1 MKHLIIIGAG
11 GLGRQM
17 YAWAKECSGYNEE
30 FDIKGFLDDNKNA
43 LNGFKGYPE
52 VIDGIFTYKICE
64 GDVFVLAIGD
74 SENRKKCISY
84 IKQNGGSFLTLVHPA
99 AYVYCNDNLG
109 EGCFVTPLASIGVDV
124 KVGPYSII
132 QGGAM
137 IGHDAVI
144 GSNVR
149 IDCNVVCVGGIHIG
163 DDVCIHTAA
172 VINHG
177 VTVGDGATV
186 GAMSFVIRNVKPGTT
201 VFGCP
206 AKKLE

>member
-17 YAWAKECSGYNEE
+17 YTWAKECPGYNEE
-30 FDIKGFLDDNKNA
+30 FDIKGFLDDNINA
-43 LNGFKGYPE
+43 LNGFDGYPS
-52 VIDGIFTYKICE
+52 VLSKIDSYAISE
-64 GDVFVLAIGD
+64 EDVFALAIGD
-74 SENRKKCISY
+74 NGNRKKCIAN
-84 IKQNGGSFLTLVHPA
+84 IKNKGGNFLTLIHPSS
-99 AYVYCNDNLG
+99 YVYCKDNIG
-109 EGCFVTPLASIGVDV
+109 EGSFVTPLASIGVDV
-124 KVGPYSII
+124 HIGDFCII

-144 GSNVR
+144 GNNVR
-149 IDCNVVCVGGIHIG
+149 IDCNVVCVGGIHIEN
-163 DDVCIHTAA
+163 DVCIHTSA

-177 VTVGDGATV
+177 VTVGEGATV

-206 AKKLE
+206 AKVL

>member
-1 MKHLIIIGAG
+1 MKHLVIIGAG

-17 YAWAKECSGYNEE
+17 YAWAKECPGYNED
-30 FDIKGFLDDNKNA
+30 FDIKGFLDDNRNA
-43 LNGFKGYPE
+43 LKGFNGYPE
-52 VIDGIFTYKICE
+52 VLDTIGMYEVQDD
-64 GDVFVLAIGD
+64 DVFALAIG
-74 SENRKKCISY
+74 ENDDRKKCVSI
-84 IKQNGGSFLTLVHPA
+84 IKEKGGAFLTLVHPA
-99 AYVYCNDNLG
+99 AYVYCKENLG

-124 KVGPYSII
+124 KIGPFCII

-163 DDVCIHTAA
+163 NDVCIHTAA

-177 VTVGDGATV
+177 VKVGDGATV

>member
-1 MKHLIIIGAG
+1 MKHLIIRGAG

-17 YAWAKECSGYNEE
+17 YAWAKECPGYNEE
-30 FDIKGFLDDNKNA
+30 YDIKGFLDDNKNA
-43 LNGFKGYPE
+43 LNGFKGYSE

-74 SENRKKCISY
+74 NENRKKCISY
-84 IKQNGGSFLTLVHPA
+84 IKEKGGSFLTLVHPA
-99 AYVYCNDNLG
+99 AYVYCKENLG

-163 DDVCIHTAA
+163 NDVCIHTGA

-177 VTVGDGATV
+177 VTVGDGSTV